1 MVQKR
6 SCFCTFIGLLLM
18 LTPVLSFGQFRVEN
32 ETRSNLNIMFQNPD
46 FEIKTERIGAT
57 EYDYVSTQVPTVTVE
72 SGSPEL
78 PFYSSTIEI
87 PNTGNPSINLRVT
100 ESEFIKNVNI
110 KPVKENNLQ
119 PLSFNNTVYTKNV
132 FYPTSKAQIGEPA
145 ILRNKRLVNF
155 IVNPFRYNDATNT
168 LEVIKKAEI
177 EISFDNESSVNEITR
192 STMKPTKSFEN
203 FFSSAVLN
211 YKEPNSR
218 DDYDS
223 PSILYI
229 YYSNFEGESA
239 LEDLLNWRREQGWT
253 VYTAS
258 TAVTGTTTT
267 TIKDYIQNAYDN
279 WENPPSYVTLIGDA
293 SISTYIEIGYE
304 DGNDLGG
311 GDHDYALLE
320 GDDDLEDVF
329 LGRLPVDYLPDLA
342 TIVAKTIAYEKASGI
357 PDSDYYT
364 KALLV
369 GKTQE
374 SGQSTVM
381 TNLYVKEIMADYNS
395 DFTFV
400 EYYDYVVSPTL
411 VLEALDEGVG
421 FWNYRGLEGLDG
433 LNPYLINELSNVD
446 ELTVAVVLT
455 ANTGAFY
462 NGTSIAERLIWAGT
476 ESELTGAVCAIGLG
490 QGTHT
495 TYTNCLDGGIMG
507 HLFAEG
513 GWTMGAA
520 NNRGKHYLWEAYN
533 TTNSYMLGWHSL
545 SCNLLGDSALRIY
558 KESPNLFN
566 TEFIANIASGADQ
579 IKVSTNIDGN
589 TFPNVWTTLNI
600 GEEYYSGYTNYSGD
614 IFFDIPEDVEG
625 QGLLTVS
632 KEGYKPQQHQLT
644 FGVDA
649 SVLNV
654 TGVTLYEEDE
664 EDDEVDYVTP
674 GNSYSLKLQ
683 VTNNGPADIPIVE
696 ALIIPVTNGLVVTE
710 SQVYYGDIMQS
721 ESVINTDNFQFT
733 VEDRAYDSDIAFTIL
748 LSSNSD
754 SWERQITLPVQSP
767 IVEVTNFSLSNSD
780 FAPGETSNITLQV
793 INAGTAPFM
802 LADATLS
809 SIDNRMGI
817 DNSTVSIGLL
827 FTGESTN
834 LNFAITASE
843 ELLPGDLVPMIIT
856 INDDGFESESYFS
869 IQVGEAS
876 VTDPLGPDAYGYYIF
891 DSDDTDYDD
900 CPEYDWIELNP
911 ELGGVGQSL
920 PSLLLDNGN
929 DQQQVVTLALPFT
942 FKFYGVDYE
951 EITVCS
957 NGWITMGETEQTTF
971 RNWRL
976 PGPLGASPMIAPFWD
991 NLVIGPN
998 SNAFFAYDEVEH
1010 YFVVTWDDWQNYNYG
1025 TTEETFQVI
1034 LYDPEYHTSSTG
1046 DAPIKFQYKVVHNV
1060 DSQVNYDHGQFAS
1073 VGIEDHTATVGLE
1086 YTYNNQY
1093 PQAAKA
1099 LENEMALFITTK
1111 VGQLPPFVI
1120 NQPNHIVFEEDYIDD
1135 SLDLFNVFKDPNN
1148 DNLEFSFIE
1157 SDNLNLEINEEGYL
1171 VITPNQDWNGSEV
1184 ITIFAEDGV
1193 NESQTS
1199 ESLLVT
1205 VVPVNDRPILESKI
1219 PELSNIDSNS
1229 GYLNF
1234 SVLVNDVDSELS
1246 YMWKIDNEIIEGAES
1261 DTLDYVFDNVGEH
1274 TVKCYASDSDFT
1286 IIPTWNVNVAVSD
1299 DVDILAVNQLSQN
1312 NPNPFNPS
1320 TTINFSLKKNSN
1332 VSIIVYNVKGQ
1343 KVRTLVSRIYNQGNH
1358 NVIWDGLDDNKQAV
1372 SSGLYFYRMISDEFQ
1387 STKKAIM
1394 MK

>member
-1 MVQKR
+1 MTKKLNFLC
-6 SCFCTFIGLLLM
+6 SGLCLLIM
-18 LTPVLSFGQFRVEN
+18 LLPNLALGQFRVEN
-32 ETRSNLNIMFQNPD
+32 ETRSNLNITFDNPN
-46 FEIKTERIGAT
+46 FVIKQELIGGIK
-57 EYDYVSTQVPTVTVE
+57 YDYISSKTASLNIE
-72 SGSPEL
+72 EGFPEL

-87 PNTGNPSINLRVT
+87 PNTGNASINIRVL
-100 ESEFIKNVNI
+100 ESEFIKDINI
-110 KPVKENNLQ
+110 RPVRENKTEKAT
-119 PLSFNNTVYTKNV
+119 FDTTVYTKNM
-132 FYPTSKAQIGEPA
+132 FYPTSIAQIGEPA

-155 IVNPFRYNDATNT
+155 IVNPFSYNDSTNT

-177 EISFDNESSVNEITR
+177 EITFDNQPSVNEISR
-192 STMKPTKSFEN
+192 SAMKPNKSFEN

-218 DDYDS
+218 DDYES

-304 DGNDLGG
+304 EDNDLGG

-320 GDDDLEDVF
+320 GDDGLEDVF

-342 TIVAKTIAYEKASGI
+342 TVVAKTIAYEKASGI
-357 PDSDYYT
+357 PDSNYYT

-400 EYYDYVVSPTL
+400 EYYNYVVSPTL

-421 FWNYRGLEGLDG
+421 FWNYRGLEGLD
-433 LNPYLINELSNVD
+433 NMDPYMINELSNVD

-462 NGTSIAERLIWAGT
+462 NGTSIAERLILAGT
-476 ESELTGAVCAIGLG
+476 ESELTGAVCSIGLG

-507 HLFAEG
+507 HLFVEG

-520 NNRGKHYLWEAYN
+520 NNRGKHYLWQAYN
-533 TTNSYMLGWHSL
+533 ATNSYMFEWHSL
-545 SCNLLGDSALRIY
+545 NCNLLGDSALRVY
-558 KESPNLFN
+558 KESPKLFS
-566 TEFIANIASGADQ
+566 TEFIANIAAGTNQ
-579 IKVSTNIDGN
+579 FKVSTKIDGSV
-589 TFPNVWTTLNI
+589 FPNVWTTLNI
-600 GEEYYSGYTNYSGD
+600 GEEYYTGYTNYSGE

-625 QGLLTVS
+625 EGLLTVS
-632 KEGYKPQQHQLT
+632 KEGYQPQQHQLI

-649 SVLNV
+649 SVLTT
-654 TGVTLYEEDE
+654 TGFTLYEEGA
-664 EDDEVDYVTP
+664 EVDYVTP
-674 GNSYSLKLQ
+674 GKSYDFKVQ
-683 VTNNGPADIPIVE
+683 VTNNGFADIPDIE
-696 ALIIPVTNGLVVTE
+696 GLIIPSTNGVTVTE
-710 SQVYYGDIMQS
+710 NQTYYGDIMQS
-721 ESVINTDNFQFT
+721 ESVSNTDNFQFS

-748 LSSNSD
+748 LSNSSD
-754 SWERQITLPVQSP
+754 SWERQITLPVQNP
-767 IVEVTNFSLSNSD
+767 IIEVSDYTLSNSN
-780 FAPGETSNITLQV
+780 FAPGASSNITTEL
-793 INAGTAPFM
+793 INAGNAPFM

-809 SIDNRMGI
+809 TVDSRITIN
-817 DNSTVSIGLL
+817 NSTAFMGLL
-827 FTGESTN
+827 LSGESTN
-834 LNFAITASE
+834 LSFTITASE
-843 ELLPGDLVPMIIT
+843 ELWPGDLVPMIIT
-856 INDDGFESESYFS
+856 INDDGFETESYFT

-876 VTDPLGPDAYGYYIF
+876 VTDPLGPDAHNYYIF
-891 DSDDTDYDD
+891 DSDDTEYED
-900 CPEYDWIELNP
+900 CPVYDWIELNP
-911 ELGGVGQSL
+911 ELGGAGESL

-929 DQQQVVTLALPFT
+929 DQQQVVTLALPFI

-957 NGWITMGETEQTTF
+957 NGWIAMGQTEQTTF

-998 SNAFFAYDEVEH
+998 SNVFIAYDEVEH
-1010 YFVVTWDDWQNYNYG
+1010 YFVITWDEWRNYNYG

-1046 DAPIKFQYKVVHNV
+1046 DAPIKFQYKVVNNV
-1060 DSQVNYDHGQFAS
+1060 DFQVNYDHGQFAS
-1073 VGIEDHTATVGLE
+1073 IGIEDHTGTVGIE

-1093 PQAAKA
+1093 PQAAKV

-1120 NQPNHIVFEEDYIDD
+1120 IQPNHIVFEEDCFDD
-1135 SLDLFNVFKDPNN
+1135 SIDLSNIFKDPNN
-1148 DNLEFSFIE
+1148 DNIEFSFSE
-1157 SDNLNLEINEEGYL
+1157 SNNLNLEINEEGYL
-1171 VITPNQDWNGSEV
+1171 VITPNQDWNGSETV
-1184 ITIFAEDGV
+1184 SIFAEDGI
-1193 NESQTS
+1193 NESQVS
-1199 ESLLVT
+1199 VSLLVT
-1205 VVPVNDRPILESKI
+1205 VIPVNDRPIIVSKI
-1219 PELSNIDSNS
+1219 PEDTNFDSNTN
-1229 GYLNF
+1229 YVTF
-1234 SVLVNDVDSELS
+1234 SVDVNDVDSDLL
-1246 YMWKIDNEIIEGAES
+1246 YKWKIDNETIEGEAS
-1261 DTLDYVFDNVGEH
+1261 DTLNYVFDNVGEY

-1286 IIPTWNVNVAVSD
+1286 AVATWNVNIAVSN
-1299 DVDILAVNQLSQN
+1299 DVEVISVNNLSQN
-1312 NPNPFNPS
+1312 IPNPFNPS
-1320 TTINFSLKKNSN
+1320 TNISFSLKKNSN
-1332 VSIIVYNVKGQ
+1332 VSINVYNIKGQ
-1343 KVRTLVSRIYNQGNH
+1343 KVRTLVSDKYSQGNH
-1358 NVIWDGLDDNKQAV
+1358 TVVWNGLDDDNRPV
-1372 SSGLYFYRMISDEFQ
+1372 SSGVYFYRMVSDEFQ